1 MKTAYVFHIND
12 GSSDVCSSDLRRGG
26 DQTQRDQTVKPPS
39 MRHGCALLS
48 HEPRAPRSHFAALA
62 RASCLPGGG
71 SDDVL
76 ETTGTRS
83 TLRVGD
89 PHAPCV
95 HSRAGSPEAGA
106 APVLPGRSE
115 TRRVGKE
122 SV

>member
-1 MKTAYVFHIND
+1 MK
-12 GSSDVCSSDLRRGG
+12 RRPPKSTLTDTLFPYPTLFRS
-26 DQTQRDQTVKPPS
+26 DQTGKQPS
-39 MRHGCALLS
+39 MRHGCALLA

-95 HSRAGSPEAGA
+95 HSRAGSPAAGA
-106 APVLPGRSE
+106 APVLPGAHDPRGGD
-115 TRRVGKE
+115 RVRGR
-122 SV
+122 